1 MNRII
6 VYLCIVVCSSIVCS
20 CSSDNEDGGEVLYG
34 DKCADVFQKEDL
46 IKYVSPGDS
55 VVVKSLHPFMVVK
68 FEGADNGHQSKA
80 SEWLVDRN
88 TYPMTR
94 DEFIPQQGHY
104 HWLEIEHPTDCLL
117 VLRVDKN
124 ADRTVKSI
132 LIDTD
137 VLPNN
142 DGWLASNERMNIF
155 LKE

>member
-1 MNRII
+1 MNKFFSYTVFFFAIS
-6 VYLCIVVCSSIVCS
+6 LCS
-20 CSSDNEDGGEVLYG
+20 CCSDNDDEGRDVLYG
-34 DKCADVFQKEDL
+34 NQCADVFNQEDL
-46 IKYVSPGDS
+46 IKSVSSGDTL
-55 VVVKSLHPFMVVK
+55 VLNSLNPFMLLRC
-68 FEGADNGHQSKA
+68 EGTDNAHHAVEGK
-80 SEWLVDRN
+80 WLVDRSS
-88 TYPMTR
+88 YIMDR
-94 DEFIPQQGHY
+94 DGFVPQYERY